1 MRREQLKI
9 VRCAIYTRKS
19 TDIGLE
25 QEFNSL
31 DAQRDAGEAFIA
43 SQRHEGWECIDT
55 RYDDGGFTGG
65 NLDRPAMR
73 RLMED
78 IEAGKIDCVVV
89 YKVDRLSR
97 SLMDFSRLME
107 TFDKHEVAFVSVTQ
121 QFNTASS
128 MGRLIL
134 NVLLSFAQF
143 EREMISERTRDK
155 IAATR
160 RKGKWCGGIPILGY
174 TVEDTKLIVVP
185 HEAQRVRQ
193 LFDLYLQTRSLI
205 ETAKEANKRAWR
217 TKQWTT
223 KKGTIRG
230 DCEFNKNRIHQLLTN
245 VTYLGKLTYKDEV
258 HEGQHEAIV
267 DTETFDRVARSLKR
281 NGRTGMMQASTNFDG
296 MLRGILR
303 CAGCNR
309 IMLHTSTG
317 RGPKRYRYYVCGK
330 ADKQGYEAC
339 DSPSIPAGQ
348 IEDFVV
354 KELRTIAADDELI
367 RNIYDR
373 THEQEREKTTD
384 QRKEMNSLR
393 ECIRNDYEELNHF
406 ATNKASL
413 DHIATVQ
420 ERITDNEQRY
430 NLLKRSID
438 QHRDETIS
446 HAEIRDALHQFDDM
460 WDAMSRKERCRLI
473 ELIIQTVNFDG
484 VAGTIDIIFQTTG
497 IKTLGQGFDLL
508 ESAK

>member
-1 MRREQLKI
+1 MKRERLKI

-31 DAQRDAGEAFIA
+31 DAQREAGEAFIA
-43 SQRHEGWECIDT
+43 SQRHEGWECIET
-55 RYDDGGFTGG
+55 RYDDGGFSGG
-65 NLDRPAMR
+65 NLERPAMK

-107 TFDKHEVAFVSVTQ
+107 TFDKYEVAFVSVTQ

-174 TVEDTKLIVVP
+174 TVEDTKLIVMP
-185 HEAQRVRQ
+185 HEAERIRQ
-193 LFDLYLQTRSLI
+193 LFDIYLQTRSLI
-205 ETAKEANKRAWR
+205 DTAKEANERGWR

-223 KKGTIRG
+223 KKGNIRG
-230 DCEFNKNRIHQLLTN
+230 GVEFNKNRIHQLLTN

-258 HEGQHEAIV
+258 HEGQHQAIV

-281 NGRTGMMQASTNFDG
+281 NGTTSMMQASTKFDG

-303 CAGCNR
+303 CVGCNR

-317 RGPKRYRYYVCGK
+317 RGPKRYRYYVCSK

-354 KELRTIAADDELI
+354 RELRTIAADDELI
-367 RNIYDR
+367 RDIYDR
-373 THEQEREKTTD
+373 AHEQSREKVTD
-384 QRKEMNSLR
+384 QHNEMNLLQER
-393 ECIRNDYEELNHF
+393 IRNDYKELNHF
-406 ATNKASL
+406 ATNKASV
-413 DHIATVQ
+413 DHIAAVQ

-430 NLLKRSID
+430 NSLKLLVD

-446 HAEIRDALHQFDDM
+446 YVEIRDALHQFDEM

-473 ELIIQTVNFDG
+473 ELIIQTVNFDAA
-484 VAGTIDIIFQTTG
+484 AGTIDILFQTTG
-497 IKTLGQGFDLL
+497 IKTLCPDFNLL
-508 ESAK
+508 ETAQ